1 MTDNEQNEFNQ
12 NQDPQQ
18 PEQSAESA
26 EQASTGNE
34 SEAPSNKAGETP
46 KRSRRKSSST
56 SGSGTSNGSK
66 SASSRSRSSSRK
78 TASSDPATSKSASS
92 RSRSRSN
99 PAREVEP
106 QAAAEHKLPAETPQ
120 FTTAQPA
127 LAGAVA
133 GNAADVAY
141 EMEVEIRNEADY
153 QSTAESRDVLRF
165 LAGLLRMIGEN
176 IERMAPAQIQTVV
189 GMLKDA
195 EVSDYTDRSFWQG
208 IWMVV
213 DYQIKEQTDFLQRRM
228 RGEYETDAYGMDREL
243 IDVVRPFFNFLYHT
257 WWRTQT
263 EGIEHVPA
271 DGRALLVS
279 NHSGVL
285 PWDGAMIATSVANEQ
300 QSDPDRIV
308 RTLFLNWFNTL
319 PFISPTLSALG
330 QVPGLPDNATRL
342 LDEDQL
348 VCVFPEGLKGVG
360 KLFKDRYKLARFG
373 RGGFVQAAL
382 RTSSPIIPV
391 AVVGAE
397 EIYPMLANFEPLA
410 RVLGLPYFP
419 ITPFFPWLGP
429 IGAIPLPTRW
439 SITYCPPISLI
450 DYGPEDADDPLVVF
464 TISEQVRGVI
474 QDTLNKKIAERS
486 SVF

>member
-18 PEQSAESA
+18 PERSAD
-26 EQASTGNE
+26 STGQPDGGTAETSTN
-34 SEAPSNKAGETP
+34 NAGGTP
-46 KRSRRKSSST
+46 KRSRRKSVSST
-56 SGSGTSNGSK
+56 SKGSK
-66 SASSRSRSSSRK
+66 SAGSSSNRSGTRK
-78 TASSDPATSKSASS
+78 TASSDPATGTSS
-92 RSRSRSN
+92 RSRSRTRSN

-106 QAAAEHKLPAETPQ
+106 RAAADHRLPAETPQ

-127 LAGAVA
+127 LAGAFA

-153 QSTAESRDVLRF
+153 QSSAESRDVLRF

-176 IERMAPAQIQTVV
+176 LERMTPPQIQTVV

-195 EVSDYTDRSFWQG
+195 EVSDYTDRDFWQG

-213 DYQIKEQTDFLQRRM
+213 DYQIKEQTDFLQRRI

-243 IDVVRPFFNFLYHT
+243 IDVVRPFFNFLYYT

-263 EGIEHVPA
+263 EGIEHIPA
-271 DGRALLVS
+271 EGRALLVA

-285 PWDGAMIATSVANEQ
+285 PWDGAMIATSVANAQ
-300 QSDPDRIV
+300 QADQERIV

-330 QVPGLPDNATRL
+330 QVPGLPDNAVRL
-342 LDEDQL
+342 LEEDQL

-382 RTSSPIIPV
+382 RSGSPIIPV

-410 RVLGLPYFP
+410 RLLGLPYFP

-429 IGAIPLPTRW
+429 LGAIPLPTRW
-439 SITYCPPISLI
+439 HITYCPPISLI

-464 TISEQVRGVI
+464 TISEQVRGII

>member
-12 NQDPQQ
+12 NQDPQS
-18 PEQSAESA
+18 PEQSADSA
-26 EQASTGNE
+26 EQPAAGGEAETPSD
-34 SEAPSNKAGETP
+34 SEKP
-46 KRSRRKSSST
+46 KRSRRKSSSA
-56 SGSGTSNGSK
+56 SSTSNGSK
-66 SASSRSRSSSRK
+66 SSSSRSRPSTRK
-78 TASSDPATSKSASS
+78 TASSDPSTSTSS
-92 RSRSRSN
+92 RSRSRSREN

-106 QAAAEHKLPAETPQ
+106 RAAADHKLPAETPQ

-141 EMEVEIRNEADY
+141 EMEIEVRNEADH
-153 QSTAESRDVLRF
+153 QATAESRDVLRF
-165 LAGLLRMIGEN
+165 LAGILRMIGEN
-176 IERMAPAQIQTVV
+176 IERMTPPQIQNVV

-195 EVSDYTDRSFWQG
+195 EVSDYTDRDFWQG

-213 DYQIKEQTDFLQRRM
+213 DYQIKEQTDFIQRRM

-263 EGIEHVPA
+263 EGIANVPA
-271 DGRALLVS
+271 DGRGLLVA

-300 QSDPDRIV
+300 GSDEDRIV

-342 LDEDQL
+342 LEEDQL

-382 RTSSPIIPV
+382 RTGSPIIPV

-410 RVLGLPYFP
+410 RLMGLPYFP

-464 TISEQVRGVI
+464 TISEQVRGI
-474 QDTLNKKIAERS
+474 SQDTLNKKIAERS